1 MQGFT
6 PSVKRMGWRQGR
18 RYGMDGGLHRTLPL
32 ALLCVM
38 ASLFLCACG
47 YWGEEKQ
54 RVKEIQALG
63 RKNAVMYVE
72 EKYGFTPAV
81 RDVQVCTEREDK
93 DPLYRANGYVM
104 VSMDDGDKEF
114 RVHINGERDT
124 QAGQDDYQYDLIMK
138 EAREYF
144 RDLLGYE
151 IHNIYMEYKKES
163 GEMDSSPSCHQ
174 DYLLSQFYQ
183 AGSFTE
189 LLRQYPVNLRIDDC
203 LNQDFTDLK
212 ERNAGAAVFF
222 QEYMRSYGMKAVLI
236 SYKSQEDYEKGYSHT
251 YGRGGLL
258 DFAIEEDGMY
268 IGSYAAFDGEEAKL
282 CRFELQE
289 CEGMIFCCID
299 RAAGEDLQISAGED
313 LWLDLGETKKEP
325 VSKVYSADKK
335 EPGEIV
341 VYIPTERYG
350 RNVSV
355 FIQHFYDGKWWQYE
369 DYTHLT
375 KDKQYMVVTSIGF
388 PDSSFD
394 FAVFEKE

>member
-1 MQGFT
+1 
-6 PSVKRMGWRQGR
+6 
-18 RYGMDGGLHRTLPL
+18 MDGGLHRTLPL

-212 ERNAGAAVFF
+212 ERNAGAAFF
-222 QEYMRSYGMKAVLI
+222 SWTSCLNLK
-236 SYKSQEDYEKGYSHT
+236 
-251 YGRGGLL
+251 
-258 DFAIEEDGMY
+258 
-268 IGSYAAFDGEEAKL
+268 
-282 CRFELQE
+282 
-289 CEGMIFCCID
+289 D
-299 RAAGEDLQISAGED
+299 R
-313 LWLDLGETKKEP
+313 
-325 VSKVYSADKK
+325 
-335 EPGEIV
+335 
-341 VYIPTERYG
+341 R
-350 RNVSV
+350 
-355 FIQHFYDGKWWQYE
+355 
-369 DYTHLT
+369 
-375 KDKQYMVVTSIGF
+375 
-388 PDSSFD
+388 
-394 FAVFEKE
+394 